1 MNIILY
7 VATRPQQIL
16 LIAIMVLFSLNEARA
31 DKDQSKKDKT
41 LSQSTHRTAGNPYL
55 PLWEHLPDGEP
66 RVFEDPDNPG
76 KYRIYIIGSHD
87 VRFRSYC
94 GPDIRAWSAPV
105 EDLSDWRD
113 EGSIFTYPIAGQ
125 WDVMYAPDLVEVK
138 RKDGTKEYYLYPHS
152 RGRNREPMVAR
163 GKRPTGPFIPV
174 NMTEDGTSTISG
186 SIMGFDPSVFIE
198 YVTNPKDSDYETG
211 FRAYGF
217 WGFQRSSAGQLDQ
230 KTMYSLRPGTAAIGY
245 FIPASSR
252 YGIVRDPQ
260 GTTYP
265 AVYEGED
272 LGSFNFFEAA
282 SIRKIGNKYVW
293 VYSGY
298 SGPEYGLSS
307 TNSALRYAYGDSPL
321 GPWKSGGVLVDSR
334 GPVLSQDGAALKTGY
349 SGHNTHGSIQ
359 LINGQ
364 WYVFYHRAPRG
375 FGYARQP
382 MVAPVSIK
390 WDEKPVSEGG
400 KVVIR
405 GYDPYSEDN
414 IWTAKDSQGK
424 EYTGAEVTS
433 EGFHIY
439 GLDPYQYY
447 SAGYAC
453 FLSNPGSQQDSWD
466 IWDNNMP
473 ITNVENGNIVGYKY
487 FGFGGLEKD
496 KNGLKS
502 FAGTR
507 PGNKTALNLFIT
519 PKTKNAFKINLWL
532 DGPWANNT
540 WKGKKIGEI
549 NVPANSS
556 QETANFTADVSSFV
570 DGLDKKHAIF
580 LVVEGAEPGGL
591 CDIIGLGFSSDKK
604 KIVRPVAPTV
614 SLKVNGEAIDLP
626 ATPVR
631 STNANGIVGLD
642 LFETTYK
649 LPSDMKVIPV
659 VSASANNRQVKVA
672 VTQAESKTGT
682 AIVRFQYNGVVKTF
696 KILFASE

>member
-1 MNIILY
+1 MPM
-7 VATRPQQIL
+7 ATLR
-16 LIAIMVLFSLNEARA
+16 
-31 DKDQSKKDKT
+31 
-41 LSQSTHRTAGNPYL
+41 
-55 PLWEHLPDGEP
+55 
-66 RVFEDPDNPG
+66 
-76 KYRIYIIGSHD
+76 
-87 VRFRSYC
+87 
-94 GPDIRAWSAPV
+94 
-105 EDLSDWRD
+105 
-113 EGSIFTYPIAGQ
+113 
-125 WDVMYAPDLVEVK
+125 LV
-138 RKDGTKEYYLYPHS
+138 
-152 RGRNREPMVAR
+152 R
-163 GKRPTGPFIPV
+163 GKAAVFWLIHA
-174 NMTEDGTSTISG
+174 
-186 SIMGFDPSVFIE
+186 DP
-198 YVTNPKDSDYETG
+198 Y
-211 FRAYGF
+211 
-217 WGFQRSSAGQLDQ
+217 
-230 KTMYSLRPGTAAIGY
+230 
-245 FIPASSR
+245 
-252 YGIVRDPQ
+252 
-260 GTTYP
+260 
-265 AVYEGED
+265 
-272 LGSFNFFEAA
+272 
-282 SIRKIGNKYVW
+282 
-293 VYSGY
+293 
-298 SGPEYGLSS
+298 
-307 TNSALRYAYGDSPL
+307 
-321 GPWKSGGVLVDSR
+321 
-334 GPVLSQDGAALKTGY
+334 LSQDGTALKTGY

-405 GYDPYSEDN
+405 GYNPYSEDN

-473 ITNVENGNIVGYKY
+473 ITNVENGNIIGYKY

-507 PGNKTALNLFIT
+507 SGNKTAFDLFLT
-519 PKTKNAFKINLWL
+519 PKTKNAFKVNLWL
-532 DGPWANNT
+532 DGPWDNNT

-549 NVPANSS
+549 IVPANSS
-556 QETANFTADVSSFV
+556 QETTKFTVDVSSFV

-580 LVVEGAEPGGL
+580 LVVEGPETGGL

-614 SLKVNGEAIDLP
+614 SIKVNGEAIDLP

-631 STNANGIVGLD
+631 STNANGIVGID
-642 LFETTYK
+642 LYETTFK
-649 LPSDMKVIPV
+649 LPSNMTGIPV
-659 VSASANNRQVKVA
+659 VSASASNRRVKVA

-682 AIVRFQYNGVVKTF
+682 AVVRFQYNGVVKTF
-696 KILFASE
+696 RVLFASQ